1 MTALKKILTQKIAP
15 DAAWQKE
22 MQKEVQPM
30 LVLTRSKGERIVI
43 GKDGD
48 IVIHIVEVRGNQV
61 RLGIQA
67 PKDVPVHRH
76 EIYQRI
82 QNLPMDDS
90 HHNKDTDTEE

>member
-1 MTALKKILTQKIAP
+1 
-15 DAAWQKE
+15 
-22 MQKEVQPM
+22 M

-48 IVIHIVEVRGNQV
+48 IVLHIVEVRGNQV
-61 RLGIQA
+61 RLGIEA

-82 QNLPMDDS
+82 QNLPADEAYTS
-90 HHNKDTDTEE
+90 KKKPESEE

>member
-1 MTALKKILTQKIAP
+1 MIKHLLDKGRIKQREIVI
-15 DAAWQKE
+15 
-22 MQKEVQPM
+22 M

-43 GKDGD
+43 GEDGD

-61 RLGIQA
+61 RLGIEA

-82 QNLPMDDS
+82 QNSSQDHTS
-90 HHNKDTDTEE
+90 ETNSTDEGY

>member
-1 MTALKKILTQKIAP
+1 
-15 DAAWQKE
+15 
-22 MQKEVQPM
+22 M

-43 GKDGD
+43 GEDGD

-61 RLGIQA
+61 RLGIEA

-82 QNLPMDDS
+82 QNSSQDHTS
-90 HHNKDTDTEE
+90 ETNSTDEGY

>member
-1 MTALKKILTQKIAP
+1 
-15 DAAWQKE
+15 
-22 MQKEVQPM
+22 M

-61 RLGIQA
+61 RLGIEA

-82 QNLPMDDS
+82 QNLPADEVYTP
-90 HHNKDTDTEE
+90 KKKADTTED

>member
-1 MTALKKILTQKIAP
+1 
-15 DAAWQKE
+15 
-22 MQKEVQPM
+22 M
-30 LVLTRSKGERIVI
+30 LVLTRSKSERIVI

-61 RLGIQA
+61 RLGIEA

-82 QNLPMDDS
+82 QNLPFDESYSSNPAIDPI
-90 HHNKDTDTEE
+90 DTED